1 MHKPLALN
9 GLRDE
14 FACRDIQTAGTGRDL
29 DRGGWVFLG
38 VDHVTQ
44 MDVICWHERV
54 WVPNLH
60 ASIYG
65 RPVV

>member
-1 MHKPLALN
+1 MNLHAVIYKRLV
-9 GLRDE
+9 RDATWIE
-14 FACRDIQTAGTGRDL
+14 
-29 DRGGWVFLG
+29 GGWVFLG
-38 VDHVTQ
+38 VDQVTQ

-60 ASIYG
+60 VSIYG